1 MSDFIDSDV
10 TEADEES
17 PRGLRKQLEQELQ
30 AKRDAE
36 SRAARAERELAF
48 AKAGIDLQDQR
59 MSYFV
64 KGYDGEVDAEKI
76 RQAAVEA
83 GFLGQPEPSV
93 PAEELTQ
100 HQQVAN
106 LTAGAQPTDF
116 DSDAEYAS
124 ALAQARSKE
133 EVLALMDKF
142 GSPRNSVV

>member
-64 KGYDGEVDAEKI
+64 KGYDGEIDSEKI
-76 RQAAVEA
+76 KQAAVEA
-83 GFLGQPEPSV
+83 GFLGTPEPSV
-93 PAEELTQ
+93 PDDELTQ

-106 LTAGAQPTDF
+106 LTAGAQTTDF
-116 DSDAEYAS
+116 DSNAEYAS
-124 ALAQARSKE
+124 ALAQARTKE
-133 EVLALMDKF
+133 DVLALMDKF